1 MKIAVKTNATEKVCA
16 TSEFWGAGYPH
27 RVAASHRVEAALLS
41 VNGRAR
47 TFTLTTYGDVRAI
60 VRKVEERLDSLGVSK
75 KNQLGAEVTF
85 VPCGPTSN
93 SYKYAAITTRI
104 TLIRTSG
111 GWFLTDVARDEVYPN
126 SDERLQIALSRD
138 GCEQIVAVA
147 MRDIVEVEKLQDA
160 A

>member
-1 MKIAVKTNATEKVCA
+1 MKIPVKTTATEKVYA
-16 TSEFWGAGYPH
+16 TPEFWDAGYPQ
-27 RVAASHRVEAALLS
+27 RVEAALSS
-41 VNGRAR
+41 VNGRAES
-47 TFTLTTYGDVRAI
+47 FALTTYGDVRAV
-60 VRKVEERLDSLGVSK
+60 VRKAEERLNNLGVSK

-85 VPCGPTSN
+85 VPSGPTAN

-111 GWFLTDVARDEVYPN
+111 GWFLTSVARDEVYPN
-126 SDERLQIALSRD
+126 ANERLRIALSSD

-147 MRDIVEVEKLQDA
+147 MRDIVEVEKVRVA

>member
-1 MKIAVKTNATEKVCA
+1 MKIPVKTTATEKVYA
-16 TSEFWGAGYPH
+16 TPEFWDAGHPQ
-27 RVAASHRVEAALLS
+27 RVEAALAS
-41 VNGRAR
+41 VNGRAES
-47 TFTLTTYGDVRAI
+47 FALTNYGDVRAV
-60 VRKVEERLDSLGVSK
+60 VRKAEERLNNLGVSK

-111 GWFLTDVARDEVYPN
+111 GWFLTSVARDEVYPN
-126 SDERLQIALSRD
+126 SDERLRIALSRD

-147 MRDIVEVEKLQDA
+147 MRDIVQVDEVRVA